1 MKFTEEQRN
10 KINLHI
16 DSIYSYLL
24 NLQDSIHEPIDID
37 LENSSILSFSL
48 THDNITLSHNSNWL
62 TPITIGA
69 TPTTPI
75 FGKSIYDAPQ
85 IGYDLLLNW
94 QTIKE
99 GILANL
105 SEQQMEYSKADDV
118 INNFVV

>member
-24 NLQDSIHEPIDID
+24 NLQDSIHEPIDIN
-37 LENSSILSFSL
+37 LENSSISSFSL

-62 TPITIGA
+62 TPIVIGS
-69 TPTTPI
+69 TPV
-75 FGKSIYDAPQ
+75 FGKSIYEKPQ
-85 IGYDLLLNW
+85 VGYDLLLNW
-94 QTIKE
+94 QIIKE
-99 GILANL
+99 KLLAELN
-105 SEQQMEYSKADDV
+105 EQQVEYSQADDV